1 MKDFKTILE
10 ESAYRQAVAEAAI
23 TPKRKFD
30 RLLRLGLIDPKNLAK
45 ARRVFKNPEK
55 FGETSNF
62 ELRQLVMDILQDL
75 IDNVVDDPRVYNMIV
90 SAYIK
95 DNGKEDME
103 ESVDEYAK
111 FTQLARA
118 GLVNRSV
125 LAKTLRVVKNPTKVN
140 PLEYKTIVMTLLMDL
155 LDRVTG
161 DQAVYGALKRSV
173 AKEEVANTASAPG
186 LAMVSDGEP
195 VLVKKKRKKN
205 AQSKS
210 R

>member
-10 ESAYRQAVAEAAI
+10 ESAYQQAVAEAAI

-30 RLLRLGLIDPKNLAK
+30 RLLRLGLVSSQNLAK
-45 ARRVFKNPEK
+45 ARRIFKNPEK

-75 IDNVVDDPRVYNMIV
+75 IDNVVDDPRVYNMIL

-95 DNGKEDME
+95 NNDKEDME

-111 FTQLARA
+111 FTQLAKA

-125 LAKTLRVVKNPTKVN
+125 LSKTLRVVKNPTKVN

-161 DQAVYGALKRSV
+161 DPTVYNALRRSV
-173 AKEEVANTASAPG
+173 AQEEVANTASAPG

-205 AQSKS
+205 AKDQS

>member
-1 MKDFKTILE
+1 MKDFKIILE
-10 ESAYRQAVAEAAI
+10 ESEYRQAIAEAAI

-30 RLLRLGLIDPKNLAK
+30 RLLRLGLVSPQNLAK

-55 FGETSNF
+55 FGETSNM
-62 ELRQLVMDILQDL
+62 ELRQLIMDILQDL

-95 DNGKEDME
+95 GDKEDME

-111 FTQLARA
+111 FTQLAKA
-118 GLVNRSV
+118 GLIDRSV
-125 LAKTLRVVKNPTKVN
+125 LSKTLRVVKNPNKVN
-140 PLEYKTIVMTLLMDL
+140 PLEYKTIVMTLLMNL
-155 LDRVTG
+155 LDRITG
-161 DQAVYGALKRSV
+161 DQAVFSAVKRSV
-173 AKEEVANTASAPG
+173 AQEEVANTASAPG

-205 AQSKS
+205 AEGQP

>member
-10 ESAYRQAVAEAAI
+10 ESEYRQAVAEAAV

-30 RLLRLGLIDPKNLAK
+30 RLLRLGLVSSQNLAK
-45 ARRVFKNPEK
+45 ARRVFKNPDK
-55 FGETSNF
+55 FSETSNM

-75 IDNVVDDPRVYNMIV
+75 IDNVVDDPRVYNMIL
-90 SAYIK
+90 STYIK
-95 DNGKEDME
+95 GDGKEDME

-125 LAKTLRVVKNPTKVN
+125 LAKTLRVIKNPTKVN

-155 LDRVTG
+155 LDRITG
-161 DQAVYGALKRSV
+161 DQAVYSAVKRSV
-173 AKEEVANTASAPG
+173 AQEEVANTASAPG

-205 AQSKS
+205 AKGQS

>member
-1 MKDFKTILE
+1 MKDFKSILE
-10 ESAYRQAVAEAAI
+10 ESAYRQAIAEAAI

-30 RLLRLGLIDPKNLAK
+30 RLLRLGLVSPVNLAK

-55 FGETSNF
+55 FSETSNM

-95 DNGKEDME
+95 GDKEDME

-111 FTQLARA
+111 FTQLAKA
-118 GLVNRSV
+118 GLIDRSV
-125 LAKTLRVVKNPTKVN
+125 LSKTLRVVKNPNKVN
-140 PLEYKTIVMTLLMDL
+140 PLEYKTIVMSLLMNL
-155 LDRVTG
+155 LDRITG
-161 DQAVYGALKRSV
+161 DQAVFSAVKRSV
-173 AKEEVANTASAPG
+173 AQEEVANTASAPG

-195 VLVKKKRKKN
+195 VLVNKKRKKN
-205 AQSKS
+205 AKGQP

>member
-1 MKDFKTILE
+1 MKDFKSILE
-10 ESAYRQAVAEAAI
+10 ESAYRQAIAEAAI

-30 RLLRLGLIDPKNLAK
+30 RLLRLGLVSPQNLAK

-55 FGETSNF
+55 FSETSNM

-95 DNGKEDME
+95 GDKEDME

-111 FTQLARA
+111 FTQLAKA
-118 GLVNRSV
+118 GLIDRSV
-125 LAKTLRVVKNPTKVN
+125 LSKTLRVVKNPNKVN
-140 PLEYKTIVMTLLMDL
+140 PLEYKTIVMTLLMNL
-155 LDRVTG
+155 LDRITG
-161 DQAVYGALKRSV
+161 DQAVFSAVKRSV
-173 AKEEVANTASAPG
+173 AQEEVANTASAPG

-205 AQSKS
+205 AEGQP

>member
-10 ESAYRQAVAEAAI
+10 QAEYHQAVSEAAI
-23 TPKRKFD
+23 TSKRKFD
-30 RLLRLGLIDPKNLAK
+30 RLLRLGLIDPQNLAK

-62 ELRQLVMDILQDL
+62 ELRQLVMNILQDL

-95 DNGKEDME
+95 GDKEDME
-103 ESVDEYAK
+103 EAVDEYAK
-111 FTQLARA
+111 FTQLAKA
-118 GLVNRSV
+118 GLVDRSI
-125 LAKTLRVVKNPTKVN
+125 LTKTLRVVRNPTKVN

-161 DQAVYGALKRSV
+161 DQAVYSALKRSV
-173 AKEEVANTASAPG
+173 AQEEVANTASAPG
-186 LAMVSDGEP
+186 LAMVSDGQP

-205 AQSKS
+205 AEGQS